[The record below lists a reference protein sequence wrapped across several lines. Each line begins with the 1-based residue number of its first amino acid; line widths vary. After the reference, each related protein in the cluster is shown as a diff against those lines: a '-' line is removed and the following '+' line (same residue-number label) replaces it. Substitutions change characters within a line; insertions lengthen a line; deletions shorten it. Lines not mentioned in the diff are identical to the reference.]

1 MKPVAALIS
10 LCALVF
16 AVPAMAEDDV
26 PVPLDPAQP
35 RGVQFLAM
43 SNEVASQH
51 KALEA
56 NYVSMRG
63 RIRVEI
69 ERRREDLHLATDDEI
84 ERAEWGQLLDELQTA
99 SISELRTEFEVYFGQ
114 LNSLRRQATG
124 ELSTNGVLEGS
135 TWSTINRFAARHP
148 FDLPDVLVTAPE
160 FDLTPMFEGFP
171 GAIYNCSAFEETF
184 AHPITSEPMKR
195 HVFGVVGGRCHY
207 EEEMPASGRMI
218 CHYSLERLTSLA
230 TYHSNYEL
238 YDRLEPVSSNEFIA
252 GEAITTTS
260 WTLDGR
266 PYEHPVD
273 AAMSAGE
280 CVVMGYDV
288 QNAEGPAV
296 AGLEE

>member
-1 MKPVAALIS
+1 MKPFVALIS
-10 LCALVF
+10 LLVF
-16 AVPAMAEDDV
+16 AHPATAEEEM

-51 KALEA
+51 RALEA
-56 NYVSMRG
+56 NYVVVRA
-63 RIRVEI
+63 RIRAEI

-84 ERAEWGQLLDELQTA
+84 ERDEWGKLLDELQTT
-99 SISELRTEFEVYFGQ
+99 SIAELRAEYESYFGQ
-114 LNSLRRQATG
+114 LNALRRQATG
-124 ELSTNGVLEGS
+124 ELSANGALGQS
-135 TWSTINRFAARHP
+135 TWATINRFASRHP
-148 FDLPDVLVTAPE
+148 FDLPDVLMTAPE
-160 FDLTPMFEGFP
+160 FDLAPMFDGFP

-195 HVFGVVGGRCHY
+195 YVYGVVGGRCHY
-207 EEEMPASGRMI
+207 EEEMPASGRLI

-238 YDRLEPVSSNEFIA
+238 YDRLEPVSRNEFVA
-252 GEAITTTS
+252 GQAITTTS

-280 CVVMGYDV
+280 CVVMGYSIEDP
-288 QNAEGPAV
+288 EGPAV